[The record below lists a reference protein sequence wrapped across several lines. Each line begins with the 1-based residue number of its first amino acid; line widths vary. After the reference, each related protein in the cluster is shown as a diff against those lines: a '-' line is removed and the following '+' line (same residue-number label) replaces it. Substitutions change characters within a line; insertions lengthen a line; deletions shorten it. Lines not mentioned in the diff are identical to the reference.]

1 MQAEDYN
8 KEAEVLR
15 FQYLIQALERIEKT
29 GEKTALE
36 VEYTN
41 GKVKKLIISMVALS
55 AFSVGLGVVEAGRVL
70 AIFL

>member
-15 FQYLIQALERIEKT
+15 FQYLSQALERIEKT
-29 GEKTALE
+29 GEKTARD

-55 AFSVGLGVVEAGRVL
+55 GFSVGLGVVEAGRVL